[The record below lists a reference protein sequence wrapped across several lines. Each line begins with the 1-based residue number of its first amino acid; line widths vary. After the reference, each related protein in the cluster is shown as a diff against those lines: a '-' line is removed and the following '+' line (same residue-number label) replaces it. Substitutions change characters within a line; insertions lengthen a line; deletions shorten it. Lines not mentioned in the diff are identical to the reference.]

1 MSKVSASKKQHR
13 SMRGK
18 IVDMDLLRKR
28 NELTPAVG
36 NARVN
41 ARGDELGPG
50 GQIIKKREDIVAE
63 HYKTAGVV
71 ADSSGRTRKPT
82 VEENDVEQ
90 EIAVEEPVKKT
101 VTRTTKKADSPAEV
115 AAEEAALDEEEEWI
129 EDEDG
134 NFVKKGE

>member
-1 MSKVSASKKQHR
+1 MSQTTKKQYR

-50 GQIIKKREDIVAE
+50 GKIVRKREDIVREYYDKNPRA
-63 HYKTAGVV
+63 A
-71 ADSSGRTRKPT
+71 ADESGRFKNTKKKASEPSVVT
-82 VEENDVEQ
+82 ESLTAEEQ
-90 EIAVEEPVKKT
+90 ELFNDQDWVED
-101 VTRTTKKADSPAEV
+101 A
-115 AAEEAALDEEEEWI
+115 
-129 EDEDG
+129 DG
-134 NFVKKGE
+134 NFVKATTTSKKK

>member
-1 MSKVSASKKQHR
+1 MSKVSASRKQHR

-18 IVDMDLLRKR
+18 VVDMDLLRKR

-50 GQIIKKREDIVAE
+50 GQIVKKREDVVAE
-63 HYKTAGVV
+63 HYKVAGSV
-71 ADSSGRTRKPT
+71 ADSSGRTKT
-82 VEENDVEQ
+82 AVQEEAEVAPVVEQ
-90 EIAVEEPVKKT
+90 EPVKKT